1 VDLLQHLPNG
11 GAVVAV
17 ITVVVLF
24 LRQHETQQK
33 RYDDRM
39 DVIMG
44 KFLTELSDSRREYI
58 ARLDRIE
65 GRARPAAGEKR
76 GAT

>member
-1 VDLLQHLPNG
+1 
-11 GAVVAV
+11 
-17 ITVVVLF
+17 VVVLF
-24 LRQHETQQK
+24 LKQHEAQQK

-44 KFLTELSDSRREYI
+44 KFLDELSDSRREYI

-65 GRARPAAGEKR
+65 GAGLARPAAGEGR
-76 GAT
+76 GAP